1 MWDNF
6 VTYFNTFYNAQR
18 DYNLGLES
26 IKKDKP
32 DPFEFKFKK
41 IPNDARKLFMNV
53 IANLSDILQHHPNS
67 KYANPSLLML
77 GKVFYYEKQFPKAE
91 RKFRE
96 LASKGKTEY
105 YLENLLWTAK
115 TDLQMRK
122 FDDGLKIL
130 QIVKQKA
137 SEEENIDLLT
147 DAYFTEIAFFI
158 FRDRYE
164 DAIADAKAMFN
175 VTDNDKTKALLAYEI
190 GSLYKKIGR
199 YDKASVWFARV
210 LDYSPDFETE
220 FRSKLEYAKM
230 KRELGDYD
238 KSEELLLSLRDED
251 KFSDYNDEIEEE
263 LGLLYFK
270 MGEIGEAIYQF
281 TQVDSLYKAKPT
293 GGEAKFMLGQIMDN
307 IYHNYD
313 SAYTYYQGVGKSKA
327 PDSLKLA
334 TRKRLNLID
343 TYFKTSKLQRKY
355 FKQYLYASD
364 SSAFTKDSLNY
375 ENYLLLNS
383 KENKPDSLN
392 KADST
397 KDKTLAQNLTIE
409 ERMALFKKKEKE
421 NAKKLQKPV
430 RPKLSADSLKTLLS
444 ETYLRKGNLF
454 FSELNV
460 IDSAFIYYK
469 KIIDDFDSTYY
480 DPDAFFNLGAYY
492 RVVAD
497 TAKGDSLFR
506 YVVKK
511 YPFSPY
517 AEIAAKKLGIIRK
530 VTNNDPAQ
538 RAYLKAEAMMDSSQ
552 YSSALRLLKEIPKKY
567 PKSPIVP
574 QSLYTVGWIYE
585 NISFNSDSAYAYYKR
600 LTRDFKTTEYARAA
614 NPKVRAWENK
624 IREEE
629 KKLKAREDSIK
640 IAARKDSMK
649 AVNSVSVKSQK
660 KKDDNQNKT
669 LKQPDNRKKGKGIK
683 EKSVQSP
690 VNNSV
695 KNKSA
700 LPDSTAHLQ
709 QPKKKA
715 PNKKKP

>member
-6 VTYFNTFYNAQR
+6 ITYFNTFYNAER
-18 DYNLGLES
+18 DYNLALES
-26 IKKDKP
+26 IKKSKP

-41 IPNDARKLFMNV
+41 IPNDARKLFGNV
-53 IANLSDILQHHPNS
+53 IANLSDILQHHPHS

-96 LASKGKTEY
+96 LASKGKTEF

-137 SEEENIDLLT
+137 SEEENLNLLT
-147 DAYFTEIAFFI
+147 EAYISEIAFFI
-158 FRDRYE
+158 FRERYD
-164 DAIADAKAMFN
+164 DAIVDAKGMFN
-175 VTDNDKTKALLAYEI
+175 VTDDEATKALLAYEI
-190 GSLYKKIGR
+190 GNLYKKIGK
-199 YDKASVWFARV
+199 YDDASIWYAKV
-210 LDYSPDFETE
+210 LDFSPDFETE

-230 KRELGDYD
+230 QRELGNYD
-238 KSEELLLSLRDED
+238 KSEQLLLSLRDDD
-251 KFSDYNDEIEEE
+251 KFTDYRDEIEEE

-270 MGEIGEAIYQF
+270 MGEIGEAIFQF
-281 TQVDSLYKAKPT
+281 TTVDSLYKAKPT
-293 GGEAKFMLGQIMDN
+293 GGEAKFMLGRIMDN

-334 TRKRLNLID
+334 TRKRLNLLD
-343 TYFKTSKLQRKY
+343 SYFKSSKSQRKY
-355 FKQYLYASD
+355 YKQYLYASD
-364 SSAFTKDSLNY
+364 SSAFIKDSLAY

-383 KENKPDSLN
+383 KETSPDSLN
-392 KADST
+392 KTDST
-397 KDKTLAQNLTIE
+397 KNKNLAQNLTIE
-409 ERMALFKKKEKE
+409 ERLALFKKKERE
-421 NAKKLQKPV
+421 DAKKVLKPE
-430 RPKLSADSLKTLLS
+430 RPKLSADSLKTLLA

-460 IDSAFIYYK
+460 LDSAFIYYN
-469 KIIDDFDSTYY
+469 KIINDFDSTYY
-480 DPDAFFNLGAYY
+480 DPDAYFNLGAYY

-497 TAKGDSLFR
+497 SARGDSLFR

-517 AEIAAKKLGIIRK
+517 AEIASKKLGIIRN
-530 VTNNDPAQ
+530 VTSSDPAQ
-538 RAYLKAEAMMDSSQ
+538 QAYLKAEAEMDSSR
-552 YSSALRLLKEIPKKY
+552 YLSALPKLKEIPKKY

-574 QSLYTVGWIYE
+574 QALYTVGWIYE
-585 NISFNSDSAYAYYKR
+585 NISFNPDSAYAYYKK
-600 LTRDFKTTEYARAA
+600 LTRNYKTTEYARAA

-629 KKLKAREDSIK
+629 RKLKAREDSIK
-640 IAARKDSMK
+640 RAAKQDSLKAIADKQ
-649 AVNSVSVKSQK
+649 VNVAPKNITEEKTAAPQK
-660 KKDDNQNKT
+660 KPN
-669 LKQPDNRKKGKGIK
+669 PDGKGIK
-683 EKSVQSP
+683 EKSVKTP
-690 VNNSV
+690 A
-695 KNKSA
+695 NKSA
-700 LPDSTAHLQ
+700 KLNIPKVDSTKRPTQSENKTPH
-709 QPKKKA
+709 
-715 PNKKKP
+715 KKKP